1 MLSAHRRKN
10 RRMTIPSSARTLS
23 VFSAAALCVGFLS
36 LQGCT
41 PATQVIPTG
50 PQTLSGTLQPVDLS
64 LVRRGSHVLLQDGQQ
79 IYYVESGTVNLR
91 TYEGMD
97 VVVKG
102 TIEANSNE
110 SYLPVLVA
118 NEVTENILPSREEE
132 VKLLNIKLKVPLSW
146 STQIFDDG
154 VSYSQTADGTPVLK
168 LYKSSMAYLPT
179 GTPLVIG
186 GERAVR
192 LQKAGSGSVLLH
204 VQNAKDF
211 LTISYTPT
219 AGMSD
224 VDLLRVLKSIVFT
237 NKSSSSSGSGAV
249 VPPSTGSGS
258 QAGMPCGG
266 EAGILCPAGSYCS
279 ITDASTG
286 IGHCVLLKR

>member
-1 MLSAHRRKN
+1 
-10 RRMTIPSSARTLS
+10 MTIPHPTRLVSI
-23 VFSAAALCVGFLS
+23 VSAALLCVAFLA
-36 LQGCT
+36 LQGCS
-41 PATQVIPTG
+41 PTQHVIPTG

-79 IYYVESGTVNLR
+79 IYYVESSSVNLR
-91 TYEGMD
+91 NFEGMD

-102 TIEANSNE
+102 TVEANSNE

-118 NEVTENILPSREEE
+118 TEVTENVLPSREEE
-132 VKLLNIKLKVPLSW
+132 IELLNVRLKIPLSW
-146 STQIFDDG
+146 ESQTFDDG
-154 VSYSQTADGTPVLK
+154 VSYSLTADGSPVLK

-192 LQKAGSGSVLLH
+192 IQKAGSGSVLIH
-204 VQNAKDF
+204 VQHGKEF
-211 LTISYTPT
+211 LTVNYTPE
-219 AGMSD
+219 AGMTD
-224 VDLLRVLKSIVFT
+224 VDLLRILKSVVFT
-237 NKSSSSSGSGAV
+237 NKSSSSAGSGSVV
-249 VPPSTGSGS
+249 VPSGSGS

-266 EAGILCPAGSYCS
+266 DAGILCPSGSYCS
-279 ITDASTG
+279 ITDATTG